1 MGASALGE
9 GRRGRNIRHHLP
21 GLLRQAVYGRLAGYE
36 DVNDAERLAR
46 DPAMRAIVGREGIDR
61 PAASTSQMGR
71 FETEWLASEAN
82 LAVLTDLSGAW
93 IDRVHVRRPPDG
105 IILDM
110 DSSESPTHG
119 QQEGSA
125 WNGHFGCTCYHPLF
139 VFNQFGDLERC
150 VLRPGNAHSA
160 EGWRSVLEPVIA
172 RYRERG
178 LPLWFRGDAAFVKP
192 ELYELLEAEG
202 IGYAIRMPANRV
214 LQEGIGHLL
223 TRPVGRPPRQRRS
236 SSPASTTGRR
246 AGPGRA
252 GSWPRSRGTRASSIR
267 ASASLSPTCPG
278 RRSASASSTMAAA
291 PPSSGCMDASR
302 AASAFFGC
310 PA

>member
-1 MGASALGE
+1 
-9 GRRGRNIRHHLP
+9 
-21 GLLRQAVYGRLAGYE
+21 
-36 DVNDAERLAR
+36 
-46 DPAMRAIVGREGIDR
+46 
-61 PAASTSQMGR
+61 MGR

-82 LAVLTDLSGAW
+82 IAVLTDLSGAW

-178 LPLWFRGDAAFVKP
+178 LPLWFRGDAAFAKP

-202 IGYAIRMPANRV
+202 MGYAIRMPANRWCRADRSPAD
-214 LQEGIGHLL
+214 Q
-223 TRPVGRPPRQRRS
+223 PVSRPPSSHQS
-236 SSPASTTGRR
+236 SSPESFGERELGQTAGWWRRSNITRR
-246 AGPGRA
+246 ALSAPAHRHQPEAAGRA
-252 GSWPRSRGTRASSIR
+252 GQQVLQWPRYRRAVDPE
-267 ASASLSPTCPG
+267 ADALLDAAVLPLLPPQ
-278 RRSASASSTMAAA
+278 RRA
-291 PPSSGCMDASR
+291 PPAPRPCLQPRQLPALAGL
-302 AASAFFGC
+302 AAGG
-310 PA
+310 